1 MHYWILFNIKYYPE
15 KEQFVFSCLN
25 EEGGIHFEIY
35 DTNFAYPYPYGYPL
49 EKFTEYQRCIYGY
62 SILYYTSKDCYY
74 VLFDFKYNDIEY
86 IFKTLKDINE
96 DIPEPEDTEQNKT
109 EEVTSQ
115 DIVNGNETEND
126 SFSDL
131 DTETDNEN
139 NNGNEED
146 NNSNEN
152 NNPDEIKESEIII
165 NECKDLDK
173 CRLCNEGSIS
183 NNLCLSCNTKKGYF
197 PINYDILP
205 IQSNKN
211 YIECINLE
219 AKPQNF
225 YFDSITK
232 EFNPCYE
239 SCATCDYSGN
249 SRENNCTSCEINYT
263 FKPDFKDSTNCVT
276 ECLFSYYYSN
286 FGQYRCTASSQCPD
300 GYNFFI
306 QDKGKC
312 IDKCE
317 NDNIY
322 KYQYNGECLNKCPVD
337 TKNSLGDYLCKD
349 IDLFNCLLSNMNYIS
364 LGDNIT
370 DSEVELMAK
379 NYALEFKYTENHVS
393 VFTNNI
399 YTIAL
404 YKNCNCIS
412 ILTSDIPEVDFD
424 KCEEKIKN
432 NYQIKDEIVMV
443 IITKMIDGKNYQK
456 LNSFS
461 MFNPNTGEKLPYDE
475 ICKDD
480 ILNIKESLIA
490 KLNITEEGMIPIFF
504 LVEQNIDIFNL
515 SSEFYTDI
523 CYDFISPIKGKDIP
537 LKDRIS
543 LFYPNITL
551 CENGCNLIGI
561 NLTAFKSICECKFK
575 DFINKNVFLGNPLY
589 QNRFLKINALFGQT
603 NIEVLKCYKYFLSLK
618 NVISSPGP
626 FIILGLFIIQI
637 IMTIFFHIK
646 NLYSIRKYIF
656 YITNK
661 FISFLFLEK
670 NNNKFNGEF
679 IINMNNDLNN
689 KELQKKNE
697 KEGKISKKISKKNN
711 SFNMTKKKTSRN
723 NKNNIIKTKDS
734 TPENSN
740 IIIHNKT
747 KDGISYS
754 LSKSRNL
761 NLNNNLKL
769 SSDDILFSSNENI
782 ASINKKY
789 SPFILGNISS
799 DININ
804 INVKDEYNI
813 DIQEYLSTE
822 IDNLDY
828 YDTIR
833 KDQRHF
839 CQYFYYKLTNNQ
851 MVLSI
856 FYAKDPL
863 NPRSIKILLLI
874 LDIDLYLFING
885 LFFSEDYI
893 SELLHI
899 SIKENIFNFID
910 RFIDRL
916 FFITIV
922 GVIIS
927 YIIEYFFIDERVI
940 KGILKREKNNLV
952 ILKYEISRITKKI
965 IIRYKLFI
973 LVTFIIIS
981 ITLYYIICF
990 NNVYPSVK
998 DEWIKTSVILIAFM
1012 QLLSVFQYLLETC
1025 IRFISFK
1032 CKSEK
1037 LYKLSLLLS

>member
-1 MHYWILFNIKYYPE
+1 M
-15 KEQFVFSCLN
+15 
-25 EEGGIHFEIY
+25 
-35 DTNFAYPYPYGYPL
+35 
-49 EKFTEYQRCIYGY
+49 
-62 SILYYTSKDCYY
+62 
-74 VLFDFKYNDIEY
+74 
-86 IFKTLKDINE
+86 
-96 DIPEPEDTEQNKT
+96 
-109 EEVTSQ
+109 
-115 DIVNGNETEND
+115 
-126 SFSDL
+126 
-131 DTETDNEN
+131 
-139 NNGNEED
+139 
-146 NNSNEN
+146 
-152 NNPDEIKESEIII
+152 
-165 NECKDLDK
+165 
-173 CRLCNEGSIS
+173 
-183 NNLCLSCNTKKGYF
+183 
-197 PINYDILP
+197 
-205 IQSNKN
+205 
-211 YIECINLE
+211 
-219 AKPQNF
+219 
-225 YFDSITK
+225 
-232 EFNPCYE
+232 
-239 SCATCDYSGN
+239 
-249 SRENNCTSCEINYT
+249 
-263 FKPDFKDSTNCVT
+263 
-276 ECLFSYYYSN
+276 
-286 FGQYRCTASSQCPD
+286 
-300 GYNFFI
+300 
-306 QDKGKC
+306 
-312 IDKCE
+312 
-317 NDNIY
+317 
-322 KYQYNGECLNKCPVD
+322 
-337 TKNSLGDYLCKD
+337 
-349 IDLFNCLLSNMNYIS
+349 
-364 LGDNIT
+364 
-370 DSEVELMAK
+370 
-379 NYALEFKYTENHVS
+379 
-393 VFTNNI
+393 
-399 YTIAL
+399 
-404 YKNCNCIS
+404 
-412 ILTSDIPEVDFD
+412 
-424 KCEEKIKN
+424 
-432 NYQIKDEIVMV
+432 
-443 IITKMIDGKNYQK
+443 
-456 LNSFS
+456 
-461 MFNPNTGEKLPYDE
+461 
-475 ICKDD
+475 
-480 ILNIKESLIA
+480 
-490 KLNITEEGMIPIFF
+490 
-504 LVEQNIDIFNL
+504 
-515 SSEFYTDI
+515 
-523 CYDFISPIKGKDIP
+523 
-537 LKDRIS
+537 
-543 LFYPNITL
+543 
-551 CENGCNLIGI
+551 
-561 NLTAFKSICECKFK
+561 
-575 DFINKNVFLGNPLY
+575 
-589 QNRFLKINALFGQT
+589 
-603 NIEVLKCYKYFLSLK
+603 KCYKYFLSLK

-689 KELQKKNE
+689 KELQK
-697 KEGKISKKISKKNN
+697 
-711 SFNMTKKKTSRN
+711 
-723 NKNNIIKTKDS
+723 
-734 TPENSN
+734 
-740 IIIHNKT
+740 
-747 KDGISYS
+747 SYS

-799 DININ
+799 DIN

-927 YIIEYFFIDERVI
+927 YIIEYFFIYERVI